1 MILNAITNDLAFLM
15 VENFTTEK
23 HKGESRVKGEMSRR
37 SELIWFTYLFTSS
50 KRRSVSVTL
59 ILVLGALVFTAPTL
73 AQKAVKSAPIPSRLL
88 SDLKSLDV
96 AKRRDAANELCYLR
110 AKEAVQPL
118 SLALLDKDET
128 VREAAAFAL
137 GQITDPRAVPA
148 LTKVLADK
156 DSEVRAA
163 AVFSLGMIGER
174 KSSAMISNMLDDG
187 SAMVR
192 SAAVTALGLMEDD
205 AAVDELVDALN
216 DVSFDVRYDTVWA
229 LGQIGAEDAIDHL
242 QAAMVNIDVLTQDQR
257 MREEFRLA
265 VQTAIEKIRAQE
277 IGVATRPRKTTE
289 GVIYPN
295 RYGNE
300 SNPIGIRQSVKLLAS
315 ERARSG
321 RLSGTVK
328 LKVLV
333 AADGR
338 AARAYILKRAGNGL
352 DQRALQAV
360 MQYKFEPTLIA
371 GMPQTGWIFIDIK
384 F

>member
-1 MILNAITNDLAFLM
+1 MIFMSLNTTNKTLNFSMTKKFTTKTERPRREAVKGKRGEQVCIRVLLLLAFL
-15 VENFTTEK
+15 
-23 HKGESRVKGEMSRR
+23 
-37 SELIWFTYLFTSS
+37 SS
-50 KRRSVSVTL
+50 L
-59 ILVLGALVFTAPTL
+59 CLHAAF
-73 AQKAVKSAPIPSRLL
+73 AQRAVKSSPIPPRVL
-88 SDLKSLDV
+88 SDLKSPDV
-96 AKRRDAANELCYLR
+96 AKRREAANELCYLR

-118 SLALLDKDET
+118 SLALLDRDET

-148 LTKVLADK
+148 LTKALADK

-174 KSSAMISNMLDDG
+174 KSATTISNMLDDG

-192 SAAVTALGLMEDD
+192 AGAVTALGLMEDD

-242 QAAMVNIDVLTQDQR
+242 QAAMVNIDALTQDQH

-289 GVIYPN
+289 GTIYPN
-295 RYGNE
+295 RYSNN
-300 SNPIGIRQSVKLLAS
+300 SNPIGIRQTVKLLAS

-321 RLSGTVK
+321 RLNGTVK

-371 GMPQTGWIFIDIK
+371 GMPQTGWIFLDIK